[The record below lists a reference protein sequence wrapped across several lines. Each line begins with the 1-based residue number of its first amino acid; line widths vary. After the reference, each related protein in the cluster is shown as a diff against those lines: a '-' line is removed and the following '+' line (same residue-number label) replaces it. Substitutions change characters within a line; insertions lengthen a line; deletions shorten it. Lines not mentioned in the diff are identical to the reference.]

1 MSRIWHLCRT
11 IWQKCGINIGFY
23 KTLYIGFYLSI
34 SASFQSPP
42 CHFLCQGFFPFLS
55 CRIFLTKSLVRL
67 VGIGGFVQGCFLEL
81 FFQSYLSEFV
91 LLGLFGRICSM
102 YLFDAKGCWQDWFG
116 REILAKKDGRSVMI
130 RFHSFAG
137 CKRENR
143 KFELRRTKRT
153 RASRPLRST
162 N

>member
-1 MSRIWHLCRT
+1 MQRVVGRS
-11 IWQKCGINIGFY
+11 
-23 KTLYIGFYLSI
+23 LS
-34 SASFQSPP
+34 
-42 CHFLCQGFFPFLS
+42 
-55 CRIFLTKSLVRL
+55 
-67 VGIGGFVQGCFLEL
+67 GGEL
-81 FFQSYLSEFV
+81 FS
-91 LLGLFGRICSM
+91 
-102 YLFDAKGCWQDWFG
+102 

>member
-1 MSRIWHLCRT
+1 
-11 IWQKCGINIGFY
+11 
-23 KTLYIGFYLSI
+23 LSLPNRLFVWLAWANSCKGVFESCFFRAI
-34 SASFQSPP
+34 FQS
-42 CHFLCQGFFPFLS
+42 LS
-55 CRIFLTKSLVRL
+55 CWGCLA
-67 VGIGGFVQGCFLEL
+67 GFVRCTYLMQRVVGRMGLAGVCLEGDL
-81 FFQSYLSEFV
+81 
-91 LLGLFGRICSM
+91 
-102 YLFDAKGCWQDWFG
+102 FG

>member
-1 MSRIWHLCRT
+1 M
-11 IWQKCGINIGFY
+11 
-23 KTLYIGFYLSI
+23 
-34 SASFQSPP
+34 
-42 CHFLCQGFFPFLS
+42 
-55 CRIFLTKSLVRL
+55 
-67 VGIGGFVQGCFLEL
+67 QGCFLEL